1 MRASEARLLKTFGG
15 SVRDA
20 RKLRGLPQE
29 ALAEAAQLSRNYIS
43 DMERGT
49 RNPGLIVLVRVARA
63 LKMPLR
69 DLLRDVDPE

>member
-1 MRASEARLLKTFGG
+1 M
-15 SVRDA
+15 RDA

-29 ALAEAAQLSRNYIS
+29 TLAEAAQLSRNYIS

-49 RNPGLIVLVRVARA
+49 RNPGLIALVRVARA

-69 DLLRDVDPE
+69 ELLREIDVE